1 MVRKTEIVFKKLFR
15 AGFPVV
21 ATSVRNIHVMRVRK
35 LFGAGFQVVSPQ

>member
-35 LFGAGFQVVSPQ
+35 VVWSWFPGGFFW